1 MGIGRWIQGLGMVGF
16 AVLLCAAGASAQEQ
30 PRLNLVPLP
39 ASLQSG
45 SGSLRI
51 DSSFSVAL
59 TGRTE
64 ARLDHA
70 VQRFLRQL
78 SRQTAL
84 SISAKTSNKPT
95 LTVHTDHAS
104 KEVQE
109 LGEDESYTLSI
120 AADGAKIEASTPL
133 GAMHGLQTFLQLVEV
148 SPDGFAAP
156 AVTIQDKPRF
166 PWRGLMIDVGRHFIP
181 LDILKRNLDGLEA
194 VKMNVFHWHLSE
206 DQGFRAESKK
216 FPKLHTLGS
225 DGLYYTQEEIRD
237 LIAYARDRGIRI
249 VPEFDMPGHSTAWFV
264 GYPELASGPGP
275 YAIERK
281 WGVFDPAMDL
291 TSEKT
296 YKFLDEFVGEMTKLF
311 PDYYFHIGGDE
322 VNGKQWDA
330 NPKIQ
335 GFKKSHNFAT
345 NEALQAYF
353 SERIQKIVTK
363 HGKAVV
369 GWDEVFIPGVPKD
382 IVIQSWRGQE
392 SLAKAA
398 AQGYHGILSNGY
410 YLDLG
415 WSTARHYAVDPTSGP
430 AANLTPEQQRLILGG
445 ESCMWV
451 EYVNAENIDSR
462 IWPRNAAIAERL
474 WSPQNV
480 ADVASMYARL
490 HAVSAQLEWLG
501 LTHRTYY
508 PQMLRRIAGPG
519 ASPDELSALR
529 TLADVVEPVKD
540 YTREATATAEP
551 TSATPLNRVVDAVP
565 LESDVARRFGELVDK
580 FISSS
585 CHDAEAA
592 ARLRAQLSAWR
603 DNDARLQPL
612 MQHSF
617 LVKEV
622 TATSQDL
629 SSLAAAGLAALDFG
643 AKGGAAPEDWK
654 TQQLAVIEQIEKPK
668 SQLLVMP
675 APAIRKLVEAV
686 AAGGSCAASK

>member
-1 MGIGRWIQGLGMVGF
+1 MGMGHWMQGVSVIGF
-16 AVLLCAAGASAQEQ
+16 ALLLCSARANAHEPQ
-30 PRLNLVPLP
+30 LNLMPWP
-39 ASLQSG
+39 ASLQTG

-51 DSSFSVAL
+51 DSSFSVVL
-59 TGRTE
+59 TGHTE
-64 ARLDHA
+64 ARLDRA

-84 SISAKTSNKPT
+84 PISAKPSNKPA
-95 LTVHTDHAS
+95 LTVHADHAC

-109 LGEDESYTLSI
+109 LGEDESYTLTI
-120 AADGAKIEASTPL
+120 APDGAKIEAPTPL

-181 LDILKRNLDGLEA
+181 LAILKRNLDGLEA

-216 FPKLHTLGS
+216 FPKLHALGS
-225 DGLYYTQEEIRD
+225 DGLYYTQDEIRD
-237 LIAYARDRGIRI
+237 LIAYARDRGIRV

-275 YAIERK
+275 YEIERK

-296 YKFLDEFVGEMTKLF
+296 YKFLDDFVGEMSKLF
-311 PDYYFHIGGDE
+311 PDHYFHIGGDE

-353 SERIQKIVTK
+353 SDRIQKIVTK

-398 AQGYHGILSNGY
+398 ALGYHGILSNGY

-415 WSTARHYAVDPTSGP
+415 WSTARHYAVDPMSGP
-430 AANLTPEQQRLILGG
+430 GANLTPEQQRLILGG

-451 EYVNAENIDSR
+451 EYVNSENIDSR

-480 ADVASMYARL
+480 ADVPSMYARL

-501 LTHRTYY
+501 LTHRAYY
-508 PQMLRRIAGPG
+508 PQMLRRIAGAG
-519 ASPDELSALR
+519 ASPEELSALR

-551 TSATPLNRVVDAVP
+551 TSATPLNRVVDAVS
-565 LESDVARRFGELVDK
+565 LESDVARRFAELVDK
-580 FISSS
+580 FVSST
-585 CHDAEAA
+585 CRDADAV

-603 DNDARLQPL
+603 DNDAGLQPL
-612 MQHSF
+612 MQRSF
-617 LVKEV
+617 LMKEV
-622 TATSQDL
+622 AATSQDL
-629 SSLAAAGLAALDFG
+629 SSLAAVGLAALDFA

-654 TQQLAVIEQIEKPK
+654 TQQLAIIEQIERPK
-668 SQLLVMP
+668 SQLLVTP
-675 APAIRKLVEAV
+675 APAIQELVEAV